1 MRARSFCSRLDERRR
16 TQRKL
21 RARFRQRFRNGAGR
35 MGCAMQD
42 AIEMLRRRLAAAV
55 VRAGRTGALT
65 DDEVEAGGRRVL
77 AENDPA
83 KESMQN
89 DRIGRENRGE

>member
-16 TQRKL
+16 TRRKL
-21 RARFRQRFRNGAGR
+21 RERFRQRFRNGAGR

-42 AIEMLRRRLAAAV
+42 AIEMFRRRLAAV

-65 DDEVEAGGRRVL
+65 DDKSDARSGRIL

-83 KESMQN
+83 KEGMQN
-89 DRIGRENRGE
+89 DRIGRADRGE